1 MEIEEFREELQ
12 GLKFNENKWQEK
24 MMMVTRLYKSLGYG
38 LKDIDESVL
47 IDKVYFYIGD
57 LLNRIIR
64 PNDEDFYKYV
74 LFMDELSDVNKIKGR
89 LTKER
94 LKETLLSAKSTNY
107 DINTYEGRETFLNE
121 QYRSMGRMVLER
133 LNMNKKFIPDLI
145 SYIANKYGVEYLIKF
160 KTYLSQND
168 IKMWDGI
175 CEFALENEEARK
187 ALEKSFIDVLPKR
200 AKTMEEWIKKGLINR
215 IIGITTF
222 FEKCG
227 YLEKM
232 CENNNDLMAEIN
244 KSFLDRYGYLS
255 KESLES
261 EKLMKDINVDAL
273 MVNMNENKETFCV
286 RNLTDI
292 KYFNQFTTEELFMLS
307 AYYVNQFE
315 KKVNDLNDGIHLHL
329 KLDTFYD
336 SVAYEEIPRKVTLD
350 DVKVVLKQRAFL
362 KSLSKYK
369 FKALKDSVTDETKV
383 EDLNLEEVPNE
394 YIKKYKKVYEEYF
407 DRYISK
413 SKNDFEKDYRFIFSN
428 RSISYCMYAL
438 KDFSLESILY
448 MLSANKSKINFGII
462 NEDMQTLNEYGEEQ
476 VCIGIDYKEFQTV
489 RLHFPKDDFNEFVD
503 TFFPERD
510 FNDYVGNEDLK
521 YEDRFGKVKP
531 IKTRILYKYTKKQ
544 KQAIKK
550 AMESAQKLVPDSY
563 MYKYL
568 RHMYENIHPNKNPLN
583 NKKKPDFDEI

>member
-47 IDKVYFYIGD
+47 MDKVYFYIGD

-74 LFMDELSDVNKIKGR
+74 LFMDELSDANKIKGR

-121 QYRSMGRMVLER
+121 QYRSMGQMVLER

-187 ALEKSFIDVLPKR
+187 SLEKSFIEVLPKR
-200 AKTMEEWIKKGLINR
+200 AKIMEEWIKKGLINR

-222 FEKCG
+222 FDKCG

-232 CENNNDLMAEIN
+232 CENNNELMSEIN

-273 MVNMNENKETFCV
+273 MVSMNENKETSCV

-315 KKVNDLNDGIHLHL
+315 KKVNELNDGIHLHL

-369 FKALKDSVTDETKV
+369 FKTLKDSVTDETKV

-583 NKKKPDFDEI
+583 NKKKHDFDEI